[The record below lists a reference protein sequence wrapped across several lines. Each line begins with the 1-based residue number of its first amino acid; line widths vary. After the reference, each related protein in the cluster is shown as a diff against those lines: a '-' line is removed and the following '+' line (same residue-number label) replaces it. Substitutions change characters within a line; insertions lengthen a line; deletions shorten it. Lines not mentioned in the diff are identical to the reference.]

1 MGGSA
6 RKSDQER
13 GDAVSHGEDEAT
25 SNETT
30 TEQRGGDETG
40 ADEQGGGDS
49 SKLGVED
56 SEATPS
62 TGSSERKLMILLLAM
77 CTKLLNC

>member
-25 SNETT
+25 SNGTT
-30 TEQRGGDETG
+30 TEQRGGNETG

-62 TGSSERKLMILLLAM
+62 TGSSERKLMIFLLAM

>member
-1 MGGSA
+1 MGDSA

-13 GDAVSHGEDEAT
+13 GHAVSHGEDEA
-25 SNETT
+25 

-62 TGSSERKLMILLLAM
+62 TGSSERKLMILLLAI
-77 CTKLLNC
+77 CTKLLTC